1 MQQTTATEKTNQPQ
15 ATSDDLE
22 LKAYI
27 YQQLADL
34 QPYLIADSQ
43 MAVSVHQVSAVEEVN
58 VNELDEEEQH
68 EIELEELEND
78 EPTETMQ
85 PEVGDYVV
93 RLTTTLEGGKL
104 VAQGHGADVFEAF
117 GVAKGAMVQQLSQL
131 QNALMDQSERD
142 TEIQSYLNGSKTLH

>member
-1 MQQTTATEKTNQPQ
+1 MQQTTATEKNRNQPE
-15 ATSDDLE
+15 AASDDLD

-43 MAVSVHQVSAVEEVN
+43 MAVSVHQVSAVEEVD
-58 VNELDEEEQH
+58 VNELDAEEQH
-68 EIELEELEND
+68 EIELEEIEE
-78 EPTETMQ
+78 EPTEDMQ

-104 VAQGHGADVFEAF
+104 VAQGHGEDVFEAF

-142 TEIQSYLNGSKTLH
+142 TEIQNYLNGSKTLH

>member
-1 MQQTTATEKTNQPQ
+1 MQTTPVEKQTPVPEP
-15 ATSDDLE
+15 SEDRE

-43 MAVSVHQVSAVEEVN
+43 MAVSVHQVSAIEEIVADTLDDDELKAIE
-58 VNELDEEEQH
+58 NE
-68 EIELEELEND
+68 ELEED
-78 EPTETMQ
+78 ELNRAQ

-93 RLTTTLEGGKL
+93 KLTTTLEGGRL
-104 VAQGHGADVFEAF
+104 VAQGHAADVFEAF

-131 QNALMDQSERD
+131 QNALMDSTERD
-142 TEIQSYLNGSKTLH
+142 VEIQNYLSGSKTIH

>member
-1 MQQTTATEKTNQPQ
+1 MQTTPVEKQTP
-15 ATSDDLE
+15 APEPSEDRE

-43 MAVSVHQVSAVEEVN
+43 MAVSVHQVSAIEEV
-58 VNELDEEEQH
+58 VADTLDDDELKAIEND
-68 EIELEELEND
+68 ELEED
-78 EPTETMQ
+78 ELHKAQ

-93 RLTTTLEGGKL
+93 KLTTTLEGGRL
-104 VAQGHGADVFEAF
+104 VAQGHAADVFEAF

-131 QNALMDQSERD
+131 QNALMDSTEREV
-142 TEIQSYLNGSKTLH
+142 EIQNYLSGSKTIH